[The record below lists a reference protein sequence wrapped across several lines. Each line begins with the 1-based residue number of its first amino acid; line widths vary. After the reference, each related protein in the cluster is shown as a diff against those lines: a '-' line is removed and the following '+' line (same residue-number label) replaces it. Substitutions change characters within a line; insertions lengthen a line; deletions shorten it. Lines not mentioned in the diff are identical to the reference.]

1 MTTALSSKASSSSA
15 VPRTPVAERARKK
28 ADELSGLV
36 HEAERILRGDL
47 YAVYSRDIATALV
60 AHLDAAE
67 TVAAS
72 VLAQL
77 RTGEAKATTA
87 EISRLLALVIASNP
101 SAGKGDAAAYGRM
114 LAERVGAHEPTVG
127 ALEAACLRI
136 VDTQTF
142 LPSIAEV
149 LTALRAE
156 EAALSRWIGSLS
168 RLPDARQGLLD
179 MMAAEDQ
186 RDAAR
191 RANVKRCMRWHLERG
206 RPFNPRTEREHDI
219 LAEVQ
224 MEMAREGVAIGSVP
238 FVEGDT
244 WLQSAIDELPI
255 SRETASHG

>member
-1 MTTALSSKASSSSA
+1 MSTALPSKASSTSA

-28 ADELSGLV
+28 AEELAGLV
-36 HEAERILRGDL
+36 HKAERILRGDL

-67 TVAAS
+67 SVAAS

-87 EISRLLALVIASNP
+87 EISQRLALVIGSNP
-101 SAGKGDAAAYGRM
+101 SAGKGDAAVYGRM

-136 VDTQTF
+136 MDTQTF

-149 LTALRAE
+149 LAALKAE
-156 EAALSRWIGSLS
+156 EAQQAWWIASLS
-168 RLPDARQGLLD
+168 HLPEARQGLLD
-179 MMAAEDQ
+179 AIAAEEQ
-186 RDAAR
+186 RSAGR
-191 RANVKRCMRWHLERG
+191 RANVKRAMRWHLERG
-206 RPFNPRTEREHDI
+206 KDFPPRTASEHDI

-224 MEMAREGVAIGSVP
+224 SEMASDDVAPGSVP
-238 FVEGDT
+238 FVEGET
-244 WLQSAIDELPI
+244 WWQTVAEGD
-255 SRETASHG
+255 